1 MTTNNQ
7 LRVWVLEN
15 INSSDRF
22 LGLCK
27 MRVDS
32 MFVVDLKLRV
42 YRIESFHVADGSVNT
57 LNQ

>member
-1 MTTNNQ
+1 
-7 LRVWVLEN
+7 
-15 INSSDRF
+15 
-22 LGLCK
+22 

-42 YRIESFHVADGSVNT
+42 CRIESFHVADGSVNT